1 MFFIRKNKENS
12 LKLVKAGEAGKVVPL
27 YENVEDNFWTS
38 LVFEGYSDYWS
49 RKENKDVFMVVGE
62 SMAQGFVHTGDLLFC
77 SLTENIDELAPYKL
91 IVLKVNSNRLKCK
104 NEIDFG
110 FKLRKYIMT
119 IDMNDSLES
128 NLDKL
133 KQEDDLAKYSVANQN
148 LFEDKYKKAYYEII
162 NKGNVL
168 VSVTYTNRGRE
179 YSFHEQQDLHAV
191 VDCVFSKTD
200 VGYVLNDR
208 IK

>member
-27 YENVEDNFWTS
+27 YENVEGNFWNS
-38 LVFEGYSDYWS
+38 PVFANYDDYYH
-49 RKENKDVFMVVGE
+49 KKDNKDVFMVAGE

-77 SLTENIDELAPYKL
+77 SLAENVVRLDPYKL

-104 NEIDFG
+104 NEINFG

-119 IDMNDSLES
+119 IDMNNSLEF
-128 NLDKL
+128 NLNNL
-133 KQEDDLAKYSVANQN
+133 KQVDDMAKYSVENQDS
-148 LFEDKYKKAYYEII
+148 FKDKYQKAYNEII
-162 NKGNVL
+162 AKENVL

-179 YSFHEQQDLHAV
+179 YSFHEQQDLHAI

-200 VGYVLNDR
+200 VGYVLNDK
-208 IK
+208 I

>member
-27 YENVEDNFWTS
+27 YENVEENFWNS
-38 LVFEGYSDYWS
+38 PVFANYNDYCH
-49 RKENKDVFMVVGE
+49 RIGNKDVFMVAGE

-77 SLTENIDELAPYKL
+77 SLAENIDWIATYKL
-91 IVLKVNSNRLKCK
+91 IVLKVNRNRLKCK

-110 FKLRKYIMT
+110 FKLRKYVMT
-119 IDMNDSLES
+119 IDMNDGLEA
-128 NLDKL
+128 NLENL
-133 KQEDDLAKYSVANQN
+133 KQVDDLAKYSLENQG
-148 LFEDKYKKAYYEII
+148 LFKTKYKKANNEII
-162 NKGNVL
+162 AKENVL

-179 YSFHEQQDLHAV
+179 YSFHEQQDLHAI

-200 VGYVLNDR
+200 VGYVLNDK
-208 IK
+208 IN

>member
-27 YENVEDNFWTS
+27 YKNVEDNFWKS
-38 LVFEGYSDYWS
+38 QVFEEYSDY
-49 RKENKDVFMVVGE
+49 RNREKNKDVFMVAGE

-77 SLTENIDELAPYKL
+77 SLTENSDNIAIYKL
-91 IVLKVNSNRLKCK
+91 IVLKVNTNRLKCK

-128 NLDKL
+128 NWGKL
-133 KQEDDLAKYSVANQN
+133 KQVDDLAKYSVENQN
-148 LFEDKYKKAYYEII
+148 LFKTKYQKAYNEIS
-162 NKGNVL
+162 NKQNVL

-179 YSFHEQQDLHAV
+179 YSFHEQQDLYAV

-200 VGYVLNDR
+200 VGYMLNDK

>member
-27 YENVEDNFWTS
+27 YENVEENFWNS
-38 LVFEGYSDYWS
+38 PVFANYDDYYH
-49 RKENKDVFMVVGE
+49 KIDNKDVFMVAGE

-77 SLTENIDELAPYKL
+77 SLAENIDWIATYKL
-91 IVLKVNSNRLKCK
+91 IVLKVNRNRLKCK

-110 FKLRKYIMT
+110 FKLRKYVMT
-119 IDMNDSLES
+119 IDMNDGLEA
-128 NLDKL
+128 NLENL
-133 KQEDDLAKYSVANQN
+133 KQVDDLAKYSLENQG
-148 LFEDKYKKAYYEII
+148 LFKTKYKKANNEII
-162 NKGNVL
+162 AKENVL

-179 YSFHEQQDLHAV
+179 YSFHEQQDLHAI

-200 VGYVLNDR
+200 VGYVLNDK
-208 IK
+208 IN

>member
-27 YENVEDNFWTS
+27 YENVGENFWKS
-38 LVFEGYSDYWS
+38 PVFTNYDDYCQ
-49 RKENKDVFMVVGE
+49 RRENKDVFMVAGE

-77 SLTENIDELAPYKL
+77 SLVENINRIVPYKL

-119 IDMNDSLES
+119 IDMNDSLKS
-128 NLDKL
+128 NLEKL
-133 KQEDDLAKYSVANQN
+133 KQVDELAKYSVENQK
-148 LFEDKYKKAYYEII
+148 LFEDKYQKAYNEII
-162 NKGNVL
+162 AKENVL

-179 YSFHEQQDLHAV
+179 YSFHERQDLHAI

-200 VGYVLNDR
+200 VGYVLNDK